1 MQSGN
6 VTTPFGRRPM
16 TLALVKRQFTT
27 AEIKP
32 GKTADKWKVFR
43 DASEARASLGIQDRA
58 LAVLD
63 ALLTFYPEAELSRE
77 RAMIVF
83 PSNAQLSVRAH
94 GIAGTTLRRHLAAL
108 VEAGLI
114 VRKDSANGK
123 RYARKDRSGEI
134 EDAYGFDL
142 SPLLARAE
150 ELAEMAQQVAA
161 DRAKFRRAKETLSI
175 CRRDVR
181 KLISAAM
188 EERASGDWGAIELM
202 YVALVGRIPRTPTI
216 GDLQVIL
223 DEMQMLQSEVLNLLE
238 MQMISEKTSTN
249 AVGFERHIQN
259 SHTESIH
266 ELEPCSEKELRAK
279 TEVKPEPKREPLKAF
294 PLGMV
299 LQACPEIAMYG
310 SDGAISSWRELMAA
324 AVVVRSM
331 LGVSPSAYQDACDA
345 MGPEN
350 AAATMACIL
359 ERAAHINSAGGYLRN
374 LTTKAQRG
382 EFSLGP
388 MLMALMRANG
398 ASKLR
403 SAGGAIRN
411 VRSGSESRRATPAT
425 ERTQRVEVCR
435 SSQLPERAR
444 RATAVVACETFRG

>member
-1 MQSGN
+1 MQVGS

-16 TLALVKRQFTT
+16 TLALVKRQLNS

-32 GKTADKWKVFR
+32 GKSVEKWKVFR
-43 DASEARASLGIQDRA
+43 DASEARALLGIQDRA

-63 ALLTFYPEAELSRE
+63 ALLTFYPEAELAQD

-94 GIAGTTLRRHLAAL
+94 GIAGATLRRQLAAL
-108 VEAGLI
+108 VNSGLI

-123 RYARKDRSGEI
+123 RYARKDRAGEV

-150 ELAEMAQQVAA
+150 ELAQMAQQVAA
-161 DRAKFRRAKETLSI
+161 DRAQFRRTKETLTV

-188 EERASGDWGAIELM
+188 EEGVSGDWGAIEAV
-202 YVALVGRIPRTPTI
+202 YVELVGRIPRTPVI
-216 GDLQVIL
+216 GDLVGIL
-223 DEMQMLQSEVLNLLE
+223 DEMEMLRDEILNLLE
-238 MQMISEKTSTN
+238 TQMNSENMTGN
-249 AVGFERHIQN
+249 DAPVERHIQN
-259 SHTESIH
+259 SNTESIH
-266 ELEPCSEKELRAK
+266 ELEPSSEKEQGAK
-279 TEVKPEPKREPLKAF
+279 PGVKRQPKHEPIKAF

-310 SDGAISSWRELMAA
+310 PDGAISSWRELMAA

-374 LTTKAQRG
+374 LTEKARRG

-388 MLMALMRANG
+388 VLMALMRANSAPG
-398 ASKLR
+398 RKAS
-403 SAGGAIRN
+403 
-411 VRSGSESRRATPAT
+411 
-425 ERTQRVEVCR
+425 
-435 SSQLPERAR
+435 
-444 RATAVVACETFRG
+444 